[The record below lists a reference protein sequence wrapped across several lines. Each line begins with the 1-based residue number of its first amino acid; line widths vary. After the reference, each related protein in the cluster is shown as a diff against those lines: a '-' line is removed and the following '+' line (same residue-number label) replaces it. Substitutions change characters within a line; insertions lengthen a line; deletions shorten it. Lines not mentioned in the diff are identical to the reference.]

1 MVSAKM
7 WSLMSHE
14 GDNVGARA
22 RALTLLK
29 TSKSQEYI
37 GKPKLSDRTDFF
49 FVGTGL
55 IRTLIKVS
63 I

>member
-29 TSKSQEYI
+29 TSKSQEYR

-49 FVGTGL
+49 L
-55 IRTLIKVS
+55 LEQA
-63 I
+63 